1 MKPYILLYLRRI
13 FYLFQSALFSHFL
26 LFCCQTL
33 YLQIIRELFVVYKSR
48 KVKIFVIFFLVNL
61 QIYFFTCVMHDE
73 TRLISPLERDKSH
86 HNKSYWNKSH
96 RYLIMIA
103 FRYSYITKDVS
114 FAKRFFTWL
123 VNHVTLTTRVW
134 KTAKLFAYGI
144 FFISLFMKL
153 YLEIFI
159 LIVCVNPIKKVSFFK
174 QLEIR
179 SHVFGTIKERL
190 FCTKHP

>member
-1 MKPYILLYLRRI
+1 MWEEYFI
-13 FYLFQSALFSHFL
+13 FLNQRYFHISFYFVAKHCTYKLS
-26 LFCCQTL
+26 
-33 YLQIIRELFVVYKSR
+33 ELFVVYKLR

-103 FRYSYITKDVS
+103 LRYSYITKDVS

-190 FCTKHP
+190 LYQASIKRQIE

>member
-1 MKPYILLYLRRI
+1 M
-13 FYLFQSALFSHFL
+13 
-26 LFCCQTL
+26 
-33 YLQIIRELFVVYKSR
+33 
-48 KVKIFVIFFLVNL
+48 

-190 FCTKHP
+190 LYQASIKRQIE